1 MQSTLPVY
9 AQKAGVNFY
18 SIVVMQENSIYIG
31 IIAGILTSVSL
42 LPQLIKI
49 IREKK
54 AEAISYMMLIV
65 LMLGISGWIYY
76 GYLKSD
82 LPIIVTNSFSL
93 LVNILI
99 IIFTIKYKNHPGK

>member
-1 MQSTLPVY
+1 
-9 AQKAGVNFY
+9 
-18 SIVVMQENSIYIG
+18 MQEYSIYIG
-31 IIAGILTSVSL
+31 IISGILTSVSL